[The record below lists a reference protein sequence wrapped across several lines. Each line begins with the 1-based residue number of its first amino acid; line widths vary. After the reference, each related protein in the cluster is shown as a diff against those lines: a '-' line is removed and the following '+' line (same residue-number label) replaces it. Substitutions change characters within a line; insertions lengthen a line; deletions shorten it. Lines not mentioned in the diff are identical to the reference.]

1 MKNVEELRAHLS
13 NVFTDLKT
21 GGITHKDASE
31 LANLAGKMINSAK
44 VQVEYYSIR
53 NEAPVIKFLESTTGV
68 TNE

>member
-1 MKNVEELRAHLS
+1 
-13 NVFTDLKT
+13 
-21 GGITHKDASE
+21 
-31 LANLAGKMINSAK
+31 MINSAK